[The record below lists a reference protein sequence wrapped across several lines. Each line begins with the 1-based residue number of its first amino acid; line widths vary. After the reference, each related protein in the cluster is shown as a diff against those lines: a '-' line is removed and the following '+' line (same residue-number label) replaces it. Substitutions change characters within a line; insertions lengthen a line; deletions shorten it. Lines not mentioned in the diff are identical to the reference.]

1 MISLIASIGLLY
13 LPAVQNVPT
22 IIVGSVLLA
31 VWKAFDVL
39 FIGFIQ
45 AFIFMLLT
53 VIYFGMAREGLEH
66 RQHESAQH

>member
-1 MISLIASIGLLY
+1 MIGLLAGFGTFA
-13 LPAVQNVPT
+13 LPL
-22 IIVGSVLLA
+22 VGVAGGTVIGAILLS
-31 VWKAFDVL
+31 VWKAFDVI

-66 RQHESAQH
+66 EHH